1 MAHSFLRRSSSEM
14 WALADQALISG
25 MNFGTSVLLA
35 RTLGLEQFGVFSL
48 GWLAVLFVNSLQMSL
63 VISPM
68 ISIGPKLNEGETP
81 RYYAAVGLQQ
91 LSVAALCAA
100 GILVFARATAWFLPQ
115 WHIQKLAIPLAFA
128 AFAYQLQ
135 DYVRRYFFV
144 RSKPGLAFLN
154 DAISY

>member
-1 MAHSFLRRSSSEM
+1 MPRSLLLRPSSEL

-68 ISIGPKLNEGETP
+68 ISIGPKLEDEEAP
-81 RYYAAVGLQQ
+81 RYYAAVGVQQ
-91 LSVAALCAA
+91 LSIAALCAT
-100 GILVFARATAWFLPQ
+100 GILVFARATGWL
-115 WHIQKLAIPLAFA
+115 L
-128 AFAYQLQ
+128 
-135 DYVRRYFFV
+135 
-144 RSKPGLAFLN
+144 
-154 DAISY
+154 